1 MNKEETK
8 QKTFQGKVIST
19 KMDKTAIV
27 SVQRFI
33 KHEKYKKY
41 LKISKKFKAHDEDN
55 SAVVGTEVTIVE
67 TRPMSKDKHFKILK

>member
-1 MNKEETK
+1 MNKEESK